1 VTVKEFGPIDY
12 IDVMPVEPYFFAVSS
27 AAKVQIYNPINH
39 QVHKHFSRFK
49 EAAFGASFR
58 SDGKLIISGCDEGH
72 IKLFDVGSKNLLR
85 IFKGHKGYS
94 KLYPCL
100 CNYEFK

>member
-1 VTVKEFGPIDY
+1 MTVKEFGPIDY

-94 KLYPCL
+94 KLFPCW
-100 CNYEFK
+100 CNYQF